1 MCHRGGLSRKTT
13 GSGRP
18 SSSFIS
24 TQEGSAHLAAN
35 QACYLQ
41 PSTEPSPMGA
51 SCSVSK
57 TSHVRDHGGQTIV
70 FKTKQPSPGDPP
82 MGHPTPGRLPFPPPF
97 SPRVPAK
104 TIYG

>member
-57 TSHVRDHGGQTIV
+57 TSHVRDHGGQTFV
-70 FKTKQPSPGDPP
+70 LKTTKRCPGITRRVHIPP
-82 MGHPTPGRLPFPPPF
+82 HF
-97 SPRVPAK
+97 SPLHSSLRHH
-104 TIYG
+104 IIS